1 MTPGIAP
8 SAPATATMASAAA
21 RVFSSPSSRCR
32 PATPTSATSTA
43 DPPNT
48 CAVTRASRATGRSD
62 VPAVTT
68 ATVRCGCGVGP
79 TATVPATSSS
89 HAPGKAPW
97 HSARVAPSH
106 RVASTARSGCAFDKP
121 RNDATVC
128 SGVLCSASTTS
139 GSPVRRRRSMS
150 SRMSLPGRVIW
161 LSCHNR
167 PVGSDQAVS
176 GAELLAWF
184 RRCASVRVAF
194 SGGVDSSLV
203 LAAATRA
210 LGPAHVEAV
219 TAVSESLPSGMLTA
233 ARQLADSLG
242 VSHTELATRE
252 LDNPGY
258 AANGADG
265 CYFCKATLID
275 SVASLGDGALLVTGT
290 NADDVRAGWRPGIRA
305 AAERGAGTPLADTG
319 MTKADVRRLSRSWGL
334 PTADRPASPCL
345 SSRIAYG
352 VPITPRRLA
361 RVDAAEQAVRAVI
374 GRAGLDIHDLRV
386 RDLGDAV
393 RLEVDASVVP
403 AVRQLEAVGRAISA
417 AGFGAAAVEVTP
429 FRSGSMND

>member
-1 MTPGIAP
+1 
-8 SAPATATMASAAA
+8 
-21 RVFSSPSSRCR
+21 
-32 PATPTSATSTA
+32 
-43 DPPNT
+43 
-48 CAVTRASRATGRSD
+48 
-62 VPAVTT
+62 
-68 ATVRCGCGVGP
+68 
-79 TATVPATSSS
+79 
-89 HAPGKAPW
+89 
-97 HSARVAPSH
+97 
-106 RVASTARSGCAFDKP
+106 
-121 RNDATVC
+121 
-128 SGVLCSASTTS
+128 L
-139 GSPVRRRRSMS
+139 
-150 SRMSLPGRVIW
+150 
-161 LSCHNR
+161 
-167 PVGSDQAVS
+167 DQADS
-176 GAELLAWF
+176 GTELLAWF
-184 RRCASVRVAF
+184 SRSASVRVAF

-203 LAAATRA
+203 LAAAARA
-210 LGPAHVEAV
+210 LGPASVEAV
-219 TAVSESLPSGMLTA
+219 TAVSESLPSGMLMA

-258 AANGADG
+258 AANGADR

-361 RVDAAEQAVRAVI
+361 RVDAAELAVRGVL
-374 GRAGLDIHDLRV
+374 GEAGLDIHDLRV

-429 FRSGSMND
+429 FRSGSMNDTLPSDQRFR